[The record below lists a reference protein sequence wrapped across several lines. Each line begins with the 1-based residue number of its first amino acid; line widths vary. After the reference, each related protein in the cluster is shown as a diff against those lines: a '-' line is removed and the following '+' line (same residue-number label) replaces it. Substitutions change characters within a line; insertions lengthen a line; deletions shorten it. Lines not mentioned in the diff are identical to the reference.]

1 MISALDRRQF
11 LRGAALA
18 GGGAALSAWLPAWAQ
33 TISPGMRPT
42 LPTVS
47 GEDITLT
54 IARQSMTIDGR
65 KFRAIG
71 LNGTVPAPLI
81 RLREGQRVRRGQRLG
96 MVGSSGNASAEAPH
110 LHFAILQTTA
120 DAEWWEPANAVN
132 PYPLL
137 TGQ

>member
-54 IARQSMTIDGR
+54 IARQSMSIDGR
-65 KFRAIG
+65 QFRAIG
-71 LNGTVPAPLI
+71 LNAAPAP
-81 RLREGQRVRRGQRLG
+81 R
-96 MVGSSGNASAEAPH
+96 
-110 LHFAILQTTA
+110 
-120 DAEWWEPANAVN
+120 PA
-132 PYPLL
+132 
-137 TGQ
+137 